1 VRRLRKKKPKGTW
14 KGLAAGA
21 TGGLVASYAMSLF
34 HSAWAKL
41 VQPPTTE
48 GPDSTVRTAN
58 AITCALVHHDLTAGQ
73 QRIAGPLVHY
83 LFGTAVGAVY
93 GSGVE
98 LLPAVSTGFGLPFG
112 TAVWLGADVTAVP
125 ALGLSGSPPN
135 RPLADKAGE
144 FAAHLV
150 YGAVTDAVRH
160 LLRRHLDR
168 L

>member
-1 VRRLRKKKPKGTW
+1 MRLFRKQKSRRTW

-41 VQPPTTE
+41 VQPPKTE

-58 AITCALVHHDLTAGQ
+58 AISCALVHHDLSPGQ
-73 QRIAGPLVHY
+73 QKIAGPMVHY

-93 GSGVE
+93 GSGAE
-98 LLPAVSTGFGLPFG
+98 LLPEISAAFGLPFG
-112 TAVWLGADVTAVP
+112 TAVWLGADITAVP
-125 ALGLSGSPPN
+125 ALGLSGSPAK
-135 RPLADKAGE
+135 RPLADHAGE
-144 FAAHLV
+144 FVAHLV
-150 YGAVTDAVRH
+150 YGAATDAVRR
-160 LLRRHLDR
+160 LLRRNLDR